1 MLIANRPC
9 QLPLLLPSIHGLT
22 LPLDSRCGW
31 TQAGSTKLIQLLLK
45 NGADPTAASESGVT
59 PLMILAAA
67 GHVRGLR
74 LILETAKGEGSPPD
88 LITRVVDATTENG
101 TAALHTAARQAHVKV
116 VSELLG
122 AGASAALRDL
132 GGQSALGA
140 AYDGLQAVAK
150 YVEEALA
157 EYSSTADKKLSNDML
172 ARAVSAAFASA
183 LYLSPPPSAS
193 RRTETYAILKYD
205 RA

>member
-1 MLIANRPC
+1 
-9 QLPLLLPSIHGLT
+9 
-22 LPLDSRCGW
+22 
-31 TQAGSTKLIQLLLK
+31 
-45 NGADPTAASESGVT
+45 
-59 PLMILAAA
+59 MILAAA

-74 LILETAKGEGSPPD
+74 LILEAAKGEGAPPD

-116 VSELLG
+116 VSELLE

-157 EYSSTADKKLSNDML
+157 G
-172 ARAVSAAFASA
+172 
-183 LYLSPPPSAS
+183 
-193 RRTETYAILKYD
+193 
-205 RA
+205 